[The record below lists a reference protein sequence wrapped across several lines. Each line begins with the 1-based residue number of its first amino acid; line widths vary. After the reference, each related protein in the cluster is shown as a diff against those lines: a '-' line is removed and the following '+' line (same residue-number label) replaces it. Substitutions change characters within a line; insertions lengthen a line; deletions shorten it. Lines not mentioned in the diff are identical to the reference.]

1 MSSLG
6 LSRWGGLAA
15 MVAGV
20 LLLIAELLELLPAFD
35 DYPFSELAL
44 TGVFFFQQVLYL
56 FGLILLSVGLVGLY
70 VRQSRVAGP
79 LGLVGFLVA
88 FVGTVFFTGFFWA
101 NIFVTPALAVGAPE
115 FLDLGGRFPGF
126 FLSLFI
132 YAVGW
137 LFVRACLVTSPGLPS
152 WPCRSAHSRRGS
164 RPPRGAPFRA
174 CDRRG
179 LRVVGY
185 QPLLG
190 KRGPGRA
197 DLACELTSSVAV
209 VPNFCAEIPIFVQSW
224 FGC

>member
-1 MSSLG
+1 
-6 LSRWGGLAA
+6 

-44 TGVFFFQQVLYL
+44 TGMFFFQQVLYL
-56 FGLILLSVGLVGLY
+56 FGLILLSVGLIGLY

-137 LFVRACLVTSPGLPS
+137 LLFGLASLRARVYPRAPVVALIVGAALDLLAAPLSGLVIDAAFVWLGVSLFLGREAPVEQTS
-152 WPCRSAHSRRGS
+152 
-164 RPPRGAPFRA
+164 
-174 CDRRG
+174 
-179 LRVVGY
+179 RV
-185 QPLLG
+185 
-190 KRGPGRA
+190 R
-197 DLACELTSSVAV
+197 
-209 VPNFCAEIPIFVQSW
+209 
-224 FGC
+224 